1 MNHIKMNSTW
11 PFNYLFYICFCFF
24 QGNNIYIFPT
34 TDDSVLHQAKEV
46 AMEAKHSGQYTDTN
60 TFRLECKECGIT
72 ITGEDEALA
81 HAKKTGHSKFEE
93 IHRN

>member
-1 MNHIKMNSTW
+1 
-11 PFNYLFYICFCFF
+11 
-24 QGNNIYIFPT
+24 
-34 TDDSVLHQAKEV
+34 
-46 AMEAKHSGQYTDTN
+46 MEAKHSGQYTDTN
-60 TFRLECKECGIT
+60 TFRLECKECGTT

>member
-1 MNHIKMNSTW
+1 MQDDVTLYSTCW
-11 PFNYLFYICFCFF
+11 SYIYFF

-93 IHRN
+93 IHRNWC